1 MTNYLFLLISI
12 AMFLVAVAS
21 RKAVTKFD
29 LVAAVIIIPGFLV
42 YSVLFLIADYFTG
55 VGIDA
60 SVIYHLKYGLYGA
73 GFSEYTLLI
82 IMTIISI
89 LAAMAGSFYLV
100 KKHFKI
106 TKRIRLTQ
114 NVDFY
119 AVLILAFLVSPST
132 HGLLSQSM
140 NDLLSRNE
148 LQQLNFY
155 QYYRFPD
162 LDSRHSA
169 RKNLV
174 YIYAEGLERTYFD
187 EVAFPGLLPNLKA
200 LESVGTSF
208 TNISQV
214 NGTGWTIAGLA
225 ATQCGIP
232 LFTPSHGNSMSGLE
246 EFLPDAMCVGDLL
259 SDEGYNLE
267 YISGSSTEFAGT
279 EKFFSTH
286 GFNYIKGREFL
297 SKIIPV
303 DPYKN
308 GWGYYD
314 DELFDIAL
322 KELDDLHAEEKPFAV
337 FISTMDTHPPGEKL
351 SPSCNDRKYLDGR
364 NDMLNAVACAD
375 FVISNFLD
383 EVFASSYAE
392 DTVVVISSDHL
403 AMRNSATSMLR
414 KLERRNLFLI
424 VETGQIGVKVDKPGS
439 ILDVAPTWLTA
450 LGYKGELGLGRDLL
464 SDDEPLLTKIPDFN
478 HVLNT
483 WAVNLGDF
491 WGFPKVTSRDEY
503 EIYPDR
509 KTVVINKRTYHYPL
523 LIEFEDNSETVL
535 RFDSNH
541 EGKKLVDYVWKINDG
556 KPFLWVDKCK
566 AMQSLR
572 LARWDQDCVIYGRA
586 GSDDIEQSL
595 LEKKALVSVEKIT
608 RLAKPSVRTR
618 TSAEISINAIDSNR
632 FIAHAGGEVDGHK
645 YTNSLEAMDYHYKR
659 GFRLFEL
666 DIIKTSDEIYVA
678 AHDWEHWRKL
688 TGFEGRLPPSREDFN
703 SYQILNKYTP
713 LDMERI
719 NHWFE
724 QHPDAILITD
734 KINTPLDFANQFVD
748 KKRLMMELF
757 SLEAVK
763 EGVGAG
769 IRSAMPT
776 WDILANIKGDTT
788 QSLVELGV
796 TDVAASRRMIKNNLK
811 LLDEF
816 KKQGIRVYVFH
827 VNRGENSNEQYV
839 VCNDMEQ
846 VYGLY
851 ADNYDFANVATCK

>member
-1 MTNYLFLLISI
+1 MTNYLFLLIST
-12 AMFLVAVAS
+12 ALFLAAIVS
-21 RKAVTKFD
+21 RKTVTKVD
-29 LVAAVIIIPGFLV
+29 LVAAAIFIPGFLLL
-42 YSVLFLIADYFTG
+42 SILFLVADYFTG
-55 VGIDA
+55 VGVDA

-73 GFSEYTLLI
+73 GFLEYKLLI
-82 IMTIISI
+82 ITTIIAI
-89 LAAMAGSFYLV
+89 LLTAAGSFYLI
-100 KKHFKI
+100 KKHFRISKR
-106 TKRIRLTQ
+106 TKLTQ
-114 NVDFY
+114 NASFY
-119 AVLILAFLVSPST
+119 IVLILAFLASPSM
-132 HGLLSQSM
+132 HGLLRPSM
-140 NDLLSRNE
+140 NGLLGWNE
-148 LQQLNFY
+148 AQQLNFY
-155 QYYRFPD
+155 EHYRFPD
-162 LDSRHSA
+162 LEPLSSA
-169 RKNLV
+169 KKNLV

-187 EVAFPGLLPNLKA
+187 EATFPGLVPNLKA

-214 NGTGWTIAGLA
+214 NGTGWTIAGLT

-246 EFLPDAMCVGDLL
+246 DFLPNAICVGDLL

-267 YISGSSTEFAGT
+267 YISGSSTYFAGT

-303 DPYKN
+303 DPYIN

-314 DELFDIAL
+314 DELFEIAL

-351 SPSCNDRKYLDGR
+351 SASCDDRKYLDGR

-375 FVISNFLD
+375 LVISRFLNKI
-383 EVFASSYAE
+383 FASSYAE

-414 KLERRNLFLI
+414 KLERRNLFLML
-424 VETGQIGVKVDKPGS
+424 ETEKNGATVDKPGS

-464 SDDEPLLTKIPDFN
+464 SDDEPLITKIPDFDR
-478 HVLNT
+478 VLNS

-491 WGFPKVTSRDEY
+491 WGFPKVTSWDDY
-503 EIYPDR
+503 EIFPDR
-509 KTVVINKRTYHYPL
+509 KSIKINKRTYHYPL
-523 LIEFEDNSETVL
+523 LVEFEDNDETIM

-541 EGKKLVDYVWKINDG
+541 EGQKLIDYVWKMNDG
-556 KPFLWVDKCK
+556 KAFLWVDKCK
-566 AMQSLR
+566 AMRSLSM
-572 LARWDQDCVIYGRA
+572 ARFDQDCVMYGRA
-586 GSDDIEQSL
+586 GSGGIEQFV
-595 LEKKALVSVEKIT
+595 LETETLISVKSITEKAALPVNV
-608 RLAKPSVRTR
+608 R
-618 TSAEISINAIDSNR
+618 TSAEIDVNAKDSSR
-632 FIAHAGGEVDGHK
+632 FIAHAGGEIDGHK
-645 YTNSLEAMDYHYKR
+645 YTNSLEAMDHHYKK

-666 DIIKTSDEIYVA
+666 DIIETSDEVYVA
-678 AHDWEHWRKL
+678 AHDWEHWQKL
-688 TGFEGRLPPSREDFN
+688 TGFEGELPPVRDGFN
-703 SYQILNKYTP
+703 SSQLLDKYTP
-713 LDMERI
+713 MDMETI

-724 QHPDAILITD
+724 QHPDAILVTD

-757 SLEAVK
+757 SLKAVK
-763 EGVGAG
+763 EGVAAG
-769 IRSAMPT
+769 IRSAMPS
-776 WDILANIKGDTT
+776 WDILVNIKGDIT
-788 QSLVELGV
+788 QSLVDLGV
-796 TDVAASRRMIKNNLK
+796 TDVAASRRVIKNNLK

-827 VNRGENSNEQYV
+827 VNSGENSDEQFV
-839 VCNDMEQ
+839 VCNDMEH